1 MENVKALVKRG
12 KNFLKS
18 ASENAKRGF
27 YDVACFE
34 ADQAIQLMLKA
45 YILKLGGGIPKTHS
59 IRRLLVELAKLA
71 GKEAEVKAFI
81 SKNRSNLLMLEES
94 YLKTRYSI
102 ESYEVSDARLC
113 LAIARKTI
121 KFVGGILEG

>member
-18 ASENAKRGF
+18 ASENTKRGF

-59 IRRLLVELAKLA
+59 IRRLLVELVKLP
-71 GKEAEVKAFI
+71 GKEAEAKAFI